1 MVMVMMVGRIP
12 LQRMLVERERCCGL
26 GMGMAMVDDVMMNGM
41 ERCDDD
47 GMLA

>member
-1 MVMVMMVGRIP
+1 MVMMVGRIP
-12 LQRMLVERERCCGL
+12 LQRMLVEHEQWCCGL
-26 GMGMAMVDDVMMNGM
+26 GMGMVMVDDVMMNGM